1 MTIKSF
7 YEKLSYLTFTTL
19 WAFSADRK
27 LIFFLFF
34 PENRIWHF
42 MQIVSSGDNLHAMSN
57 PVFWENKKNISKCR
71 LLKFLPRV
79 LSVKVM
85 PQQSIP
91 HLLPI
96 TIEMLYSR
104 FNWKFL
110 NLMQHSWILQVLPS
124 WSEINFWHDTLY
136 HLYHVEIW
144 DTSQKPIQALYCLV
158 YHFYSQFPRNSM
170 QAALFK
176 FTNFFFFFFWFVEL
190 KWLLINLSLIQ
201 FDFWWL
207 MAQWSFFL
215 KYCLTSLTYLDL
227 GTSSLDLITFRLLF
241 FFHTSPSAPA
251 SLIQRGG
258 LCSCPFLMPILF
270 RLPRFQI

>member
-1 MTIKSF
+1 
-7 YEKLSYLTFTTL
+7 
-19 WAFSADRK
+19 
-27 LIFFLFF
+27 
-34 PENRIWHF
+34 

-79 LSVKVM
+79 LKFLPRVLSVKVM
-85 PQQSIP
+85 PQQSIIP

-96 TIEMLYSR
+96 TTKMLYSK

-124 WSEINFWHDTLY
+124 WSEMNFWHDTLY
-136 HLYHVEIW
+136 HLYHIEIR

-176 FTNFFFFFFWFVEL
+176 FTKSFFFFFFLVCRVEMTA
-190 KWLLINLSLIQ
+190 
-201 FDFWWL
+201 D
-207 MAQWSFFL
+207 
-215 KYCLTSLTYLDL
+215 
-227 GTSSLDLITFRLLF
+227 
-241 FFHTSPSAPA
+241 
-251 SLIQRGG
+251 
-258 LCSCPFLMPILF
+258 
-270 RLPRFQI
+270 